1 MKPKQQ
7 IYRGAEYMGLPSEVL
22 GASHIEITDCRQIL
36 LSGQKGIR
44 SYSETEIIVDMKNC
58 AVCIQG
64 LGLGIVTMT
73 GQELLIR
80 GSLDSVQFL
89 H

>member
-1 MKPKQQ
+1 MKPKQRLYQ
-7 IYRGAEYMGLPSEVL
+7 SIEYMGLPSEVL
-22 GASHIEITDCRQIL
+22 GASQIEITDCRQIL

-44 SYSETEIIVDMKNC
+44 SYSDTEIVVDLKDC
-58 AVCIQG
+58 AVSIQG
-64 LGLGIVTMT
+64 NRLGIVTMT

-80 GSLDSVQFL
+80 GNLDQVRFL

>member
-7 IYRGAEYMGLPSEVL
+7 LYKGVEYMGLPSEVL
-22 GASHIEITDCRQIL
+22 GASQIEITDCRQIL

-44 SYSETEIIVDMKNC
+44 CYSEKEIVVDLRDC
-58 AVCIQG
+58 AVSIQG
-64 LGLGIVTMT
+64 KHLGIVTMT

-80 GSLDSVQFL
+80 GVLDTVQFL

>member
-1 MKPKQQ
+1 
-7 IYRGAEYMGLPSEVL
+7 MGLPSEVL
-22 GASHIEITDCRQIL
+22 GASQIEITDCRQIL

-44 SYSETEIIVDMKNC
+44 SYSDTEIIVDLREC
-58 AVCIQG
+58 AVSIRG
-64 LGLGIVTMT
+64 SRLGIVTMT

-80 GSLDSVQFL
+80 GALDQVEFL